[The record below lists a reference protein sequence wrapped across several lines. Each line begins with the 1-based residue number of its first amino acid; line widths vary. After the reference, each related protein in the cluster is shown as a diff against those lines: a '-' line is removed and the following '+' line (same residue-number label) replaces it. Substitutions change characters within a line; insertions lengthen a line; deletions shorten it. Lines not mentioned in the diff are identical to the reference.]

1 MDTILYKDFD
11 YNLPKNTNLDFD
23 FVENY
28 ESIHQSITT
37 IIMTKKGSRTQFQN
51 PYFGSNVHKIL
62 FEKMS
67 LFTSIQIKNEISLA
81 LELWEPRIEIIEII
95 VDADQENNLYNVA
108 IHYKIVE
115 LNIEDELVLTLG
127 VVK

>member
-1 MDTILYKDFD
+1 MGTIIYKDLD
-11 YNLPKNTNLDFD
+11 YNLPKNSNLDFD

-51 PYFGSNVHKIL
+51 PYFGSNIHKLL

-67 LFTSIQIKNEISLA
+67 LFTSIQIKNEIALA
-81 LELWEPRIEIIEII
+81 LELWEQRIEIIEII
-95 VDADQENNLYNVA
+95 VDAKQEDHLYNVT
-108 IHYKIVE
+108 IQYNIVE

>member
-23 FVENY
+23 FVENH

>member
-1 MDTILYKDFD
+1 MGTIIYKDYD
-11 YNLPKNTNLDFD
+11 YTLPKNTNLDFD

-67 LFTSIQIKNEISLA
+67 LFTSIQIKNEIALA
-81 LELWEPRIEIIEII
+81 LELWEQRIEIIQII
-95 VDADQENNLYNVA
+95 VDAKQEDNLYNVT
-108 IHYKIVE
+108 IQYKIVE
-115 LNIEDELVLTLG
+115 LNIEDELVLELG

>member
-11 YNLPKNTNLDFD
+11 YNLPKNTNLDFN

-51 PYFGSNVHKIL
+51 PYFGSNIHKIL

-67 LFTSIQIKNEISLA
+67 LFTSIQIKNEIALA